1 MAISRYDFR
10 KFGFYNV
17 FASIFFITVI
27 MLSSFYAGETIKNL
41 FEYFKEYPWVPF
53 AVLFLV
59 VGLAWYGMGQLTK
72 RK

>member
-1 MAISRYDFR
+1 
-10 KFGFYNV
+10 
-17 FASIFFITVI
+17 

-53 AVLFLV
+53 AVLFSV
-59 VGLAWYGMGQLTK
+59 IGLLWLGMERLTK

>member
-17 FASIFFITVI
+17 FASVFFIVVI
-27 MLSSFYAGETIKNL
+27 MLSSFYAGESIKTL

-53 AVLFLV
+53 AVLFSV

>member
-1 MAISRYDFR
+1 MALSRYDFR

-17 FASIFFITVI
+17 FASIFFIVVI
-27 MLSSFYAGETIKNL
+27 MLSAFYAGESIKNL

-53 AVLFLV
+53 AVLFSV
-59 VGLAWYGMGQLTK
+59 IGLLWFGMERLTR